1 VQVKKE
7 INRRKLRK
15 RDEQIESQKH
25 NRRQITLKKDKKEK
39 KDTKRLQ
46 RKKQV
51 LVGKKER
58 SRCSEE
64 RDIRNREKDNYNEKE
79 VKEDETVKKRVNR
92 IERSRVG
99 TIADL
104 IQRSFINRWCG
115 RAIVGTIDDILY
127 SEALSIDDVLER

>member
-1 VQVKKE
+1 VQG
-7 INRRKLRK
+7 RKLRK

-58 SRCSEE
+58 SSAR
-64 RDIRNREKDNYNEKE
+64 RKGIYGIEKKI
-79 VKEDETVKKRVNR
+79 TTMRKK
-92 IERSRVG
+92 
-99 TIADL
+99 
-104 IQRSFINRWCG
+104 
-115 RAIVGTIDDILY
+115 
-127 SEALSIDDVLER
+127 